1 LTGRQGEQDRYVE
14 WPQEEDDA
22 AEDNVKKAK
31 HPKSSAHV
39 DEAAL
44 EQLKN
49 ELQAEKE
56 KAENYLNQWK
66 RTQADFDNYRRRTD
80 QEKAEISQNTTC
92 LVLGNILP
100 VMDDLDRALTSI
112 PEEGA
117 DLPWVD
123 GIRLIYKKF
132 HSILQSMGVEEL
144 CALGQPFDPA
154 LHEALAHMEGD
165 EGKVIN
171 EVQKGYKL
179 RDKLVRP
186 AQVVVGKG
194 FDNNDEEPE

>member
-1 LTGRQGEQDRYVE
+1 LTGRQGEQDRYAE
-14 WPQEEDDA
+14 WPQEEDA
-22 AEDNVKKAK
+22 TEEKTTKAK

-39 DEAAL
+39 DEVAL
-44 EQLKN
+44 EQLKA

-66 RTQADFDNYRRRTD
+66 RTQADFDNYRRRAD
-80 QEKAEISQNTTC
+80 QEKAEIAQNITC

-100 VMDDLDRALTSI
+100 VMDDLDRALANI
-112 PEEGA
+112 PEESAG
-117 DLPWVD
+117 LPWID
-123 GIRLIYKKF
+123 GIKLIYKKF
-132 HSILQSMGVEEL
+132 HSILESMGVEEV

-154 LHEALAHMEGD
+154 LHEAVAHMEGD

-186 AQVVVGKG
+186 SQVVVGKG
-194 FDNNDEEPE
+194 FNEEE